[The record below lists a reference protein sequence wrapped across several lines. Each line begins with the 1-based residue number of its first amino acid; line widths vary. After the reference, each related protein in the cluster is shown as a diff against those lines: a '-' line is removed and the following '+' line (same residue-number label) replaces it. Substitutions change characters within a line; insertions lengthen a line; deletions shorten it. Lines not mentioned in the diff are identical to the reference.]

1 MKRASLRR
9 LHRNSAVQKAVAL
22 AIGSAVMGLPGA
34 AWGQAVTGTI
44 EGTVPVAS
52 HEAIRITSASGFNRT
67 VGVGPSGTYSVTVPV
82 GTYTVSLLQNG
93 EVVQSKT
100 GVSPV
105 AAGAVSVV
113 FATAAVTTATT
124 ALNTVVISAR
134 AIPAIDVSTTNQVT
148 TVTAQDLQR
157 LPLQRDAADIA
168 ALAPGVNMG
177 SPQLS
182 SGPLGNPI
190 NVFGGASTAENAYYI
205 DGMNVT
211 DALTAQGG
219 LELPYGAIEQQQTL
233 ISGYGAKY
241 GRSVGGVINQIGK
254 SGKIGRAH
262 V

>member
-124 ALNTVVISAR
+124 ALNTIVISAR
-134 AIPAIDVSTTNQVT
+134 SIPAIDVSSTRQTSVI
-148 TVTAQDLQR
+148 TAKDLKV
-157 LPLQRDAADIA
+157 LPVQRDAESIA
-168 ALAPGVNMG
+168 LLAPGTAGGNG
-177 SPQLS
+177 S
-182 SGPLGNPI
+182 
-190 NVFGGASTAENAYYI
+190 
-205 DGMNVT
+205 
-211 DALTAQGG
+211 LT
-219 LELPYGAIEQQQTL
+219 
-233 ISGYGAKY
+233 
-241 GRSVGGVINQIGK
+241 GK
-254 SGKIGRAH
+254 CSNRGSRVSPATIRLLNFSIPPA
-262 V
+262 